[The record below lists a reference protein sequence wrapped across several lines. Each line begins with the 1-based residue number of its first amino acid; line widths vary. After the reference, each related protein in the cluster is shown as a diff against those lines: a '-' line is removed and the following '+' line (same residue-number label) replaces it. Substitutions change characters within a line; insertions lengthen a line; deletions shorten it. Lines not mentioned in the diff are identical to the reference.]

1 MRKLEWCALA
11 WLAAF
16 VVPQLAG
23 FSVRAAAVCTVLVMA
38 LSMVPVLLGVEELT
52 KGTR

>member
-1 MRKLEWCALA
+1 MRKLEASALA

-16 VVPQLAG
+16 CLPVLAG
-23 FSVRAAAVCTVLVMA
+23 YSVRAAAVCTVLVMA
-38 LSMVPVLLGVEELT
+38 LSAPAILLGVDEIT